1 MRKFKNIIKIKKE
14 KYGNLFIA
22 LQGFDHIYLLDF
34 PWKCQI
40 DKNRQSKCNQETDY
54 EVP

>member
-22 LQGFDHIYLLDF
+22 LQGFNHIHLLDLS
-34 PWKCQI
+34 WKCQI
-40 DKNRQSKCNQETDY
+40 DKNRQTECNQEASY
-54 EVP
+54 KVP

>member
-22 LQGFDHIYLLDF
+22 FQGFNHIYLLDLS
-34 PWKCQI
+34 WKCQV
-40 DKNRQSKCNQETDY
+40 DKNRQSKGNEETDY